1 MSAQSNSYCGIFSR
15 TLPLTIFRLMP
26 AITALLHTSND
37 AIRLGR
43 ALESLRPCDEI
54 LIVDHDSRDATLHIA
69 REYGARIFSLQSLV
83 RPFQS
88 RSEAGWFLEDVRHD
102 WVLCLDPR
110 ETLTEALEASL
121 YEWKSQ
127 SPGTDA
133 PLSVFIREETADG
146 WIALPSPQ
154 TRLIPRSWTRWN
166 GHLPADQPSAIN
178 LEGDLLRFLP

>member
-1 MSAQSNSYCGIFSR
+1 
-15 TLPLTIFRLMP
+15 MP

-69 REYGARIFSLQSLV
+69 REYGARIL
-83 RPFQS
+83 PFQS
-88 RSEAGWFLEDVRHD
+88 RAEAGWFLEDARHD

-110 ETLTEALEASL
+110 EALTEGLEASL

-127 SPGTDA
+127 SPSTDV
-133 PLSVFIREETADG
+133 PFSVFIREETPDA

-154 TRLIPRSWTRWN
+154 TRLVPRSWTLWN
-166 GHLPADQPSAIN
+166 GHLPSDYPSAIK
-178 LEGDLLRFLP
+178 LEGDLLRFLS